1 MNSNPVV
8 LSKDAEADFRAP
20 IIAFR
25 HWSEQMWAEAKKDE
39 ADQRLY
45 RKMKTT
51 QGGVM
56 LLVRLHADLA
66 ESSVETLRGLRM
78 IDVEPVPADVFEKGS
93 RLRSTYE
100 WLEDQFGRPAAIRA
114 VIEVAGEVL
123 RLMPIN

>member
-1 MNSNPVV
+1 
-8 LSKDAEADFRAP
+8 
-20 IIAFR
+20 
-25 HWSEQMWAEAKKDE
+25 MWAPAKKDE

-45 RKMKTT
+45 RRMKTT

-66 ESSVETLRGLRM
+66 ERSVDFLRRMRM
-78 IDVEPVPADVFEKGS
+78 IDLEPVPAEVFEEGS

-100 WLEDQFGRPAAIRA
+100 WLEGQFGRPTAIRA

-123 RLMPIN
+123 RLVPIN